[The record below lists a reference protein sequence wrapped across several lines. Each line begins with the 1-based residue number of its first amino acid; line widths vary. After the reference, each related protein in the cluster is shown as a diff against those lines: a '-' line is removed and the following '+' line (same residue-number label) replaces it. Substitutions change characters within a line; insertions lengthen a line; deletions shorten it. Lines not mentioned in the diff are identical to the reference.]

1 MRDAMRN
8 RQQPIVP
15 VECGGGMP
23 PLLKD
28 RIFLILAA
36 SAVAVLILLA
46 VQVLAAET
54 VSVHGLI
61 LDSEMGAVLEA
72 DNGDIYILEGPDL
85 SASYDTLATVTG
97 AFSRDEG
104 GNLYIDVTAVVPDL
118 ESPASPSQGGDP
130 LNMQDETELT

>member
-1 MRDAMRN
+1 MRN

-15 VECGGGMP
+15 VECGGMP

-28 RIFLILAA
+28 QIFLILAA

-46 VQVLAAET
+46 VKVLAAET

-85 SASYDTLATVTG
+85 SANYDTLATVTG

-118 ESPASPSQGGDP
+118 ESPPSPSRGGDP